1 MSTTEL
7 EVSDLRTAMTRLLDA
22 IEGKFGAI
30 VRLEDDYYWNVPMDA
45 ATAVYDTPEL
55 DLGSVVD
62 DAASVGEFLDR
73 SDEPVSIWHEA
84 EHLAG
89 ILRSIARLDLPPA

>member
-1 MSTTEL
+1 
-7 EVSDLRTAMTRLLDA
+7 MTRLLDA
-22 IEGKFGAI
+22 IEEQFGAI
-30 VRLEDDYYWNVPMDA
+30 VHLEDDLYWNVPLSA

-55 DLGSVVD
+55 DMGSVVD
-62 DAASVGEFLDR
+62 DAASVGEFLGR
-73 SDEPVSIWHEA
+73 PDEPVFIWHEA

>member
-1 MSTTEL
+1 MPTTDL
-7 EVSDLRTAMTRLLDA
+7 RVSDLRTAMTRLLDA
-22 IEGKFGAI
+22 IEEQFGAI
-30 VRLEDDYYWNVPMDA
+30 VHLEDDLYWNVPLSA

-55 DLGSVVD
+55 DMGSVVD
-62 DAASVGEFLDR
+62 DAASVGEFLGR
-73 SDEPVSIWHEA
+73 PDEPVFIWHEA